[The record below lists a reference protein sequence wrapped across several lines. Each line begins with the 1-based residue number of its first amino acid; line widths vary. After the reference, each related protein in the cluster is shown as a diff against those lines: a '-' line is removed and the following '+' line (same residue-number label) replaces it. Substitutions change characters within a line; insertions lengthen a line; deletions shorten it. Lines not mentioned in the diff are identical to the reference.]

1 MMITV
6 MTILTCSAPESS
18 SRQQQQQ
25 IADNSVISVAMT
37 KTMTKTMIMMAES
50 VKGDDDVNGVRI
62 RIL

>member
-1 MMITV
+1 MVIF
-6 MTILTCSAPESS
+6 TCSAPESS

-25 IADNSVISVAMT
+25 IADNSVISEAMT
-37 KTMTKTMIMMAES
+37 KTMTKAMTKTMIMMAES